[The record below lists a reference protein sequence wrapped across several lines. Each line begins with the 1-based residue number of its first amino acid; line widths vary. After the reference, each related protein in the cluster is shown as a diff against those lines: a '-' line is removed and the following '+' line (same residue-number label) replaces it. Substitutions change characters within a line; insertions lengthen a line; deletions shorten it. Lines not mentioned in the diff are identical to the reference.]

1 MHPLH
6 SSVARRGIGAHFVR
20 VVSFSAALTTLTTIV
35 VADVVA
41 AEPAEATAM
50 GLREREAEAGG
61 VELLAVRVPDAL
73 VPVAAAGLALAVEP
87 EPEPAPKQRK
97 PRKKK
102 IAFGRFEGY

>member
-50 GLREREAEAGG
+50 GLRERESEAGG